1 MIYFHLDLHQIIKRS
16 ITTKT
21 TITIKDHLIKLNNI
35 HQVIRN
41 KLINKETNNKL
52 KQTNN
57 LHHH

>member
-16 ITTKT
+16 ITTI
-21 TITIKDHLIKLNNI
+21 ITLKAITDLIKLNNI
-35 HQVIRN
+35 HQVIRK